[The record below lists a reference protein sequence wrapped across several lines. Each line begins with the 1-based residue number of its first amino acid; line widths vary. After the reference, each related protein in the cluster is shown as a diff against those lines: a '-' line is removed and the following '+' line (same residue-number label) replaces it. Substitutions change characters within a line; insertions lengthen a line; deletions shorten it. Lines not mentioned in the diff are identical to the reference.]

1 MYFEDGK
8 TFVKY
13 LKDGDE
19 RAFMYLVDK
28 YHQRL
33 YSYCLALGND
43 HSTSEDI
50 VQNVFIKT
58 WHFRKKLNPEFSLQG
73 FLYKTAYNE
82 FLMEYRRNKRVI
94 PLEHSHYGLLNEVAG
109 SMDEEALEKIIEQVT
124 MEIQNLPKKC
134 REIFTLSKREGL
146 TNMEISDYMNIS
158 IKTVEAHITNA
169 FSILRQKLGDKY
181 ESFLFIFF
189 NPNLIS
195 E

>member
-1 MYFEDGK
+1 MYFGDQED
-8 TFVKY
+8 FVQR

-19 RAFMYLVDK
+19 RAFMHLVDK

-58 WHFRKKLNPEFSLQG
+58 WHFRKKLNPEFSFQG

-82 FLMEYRRNKRVI
+82 FLMEYRRNKKVI
-94 PLEHSHYGLLNEVAG
+94 LLEHTHYSLLNEVAG
-109 SMDEEALEKIIEQVT
+109 SLDEEALERMIEQVT
-124 MEIQNLPKKC
+124 AEIQKLPKKC

-146 TNMEISDYMNIS
+146 TNMEISDYLNIS
-158 IKTVEAHITNA
+158 IKTVEAHITQA

-189 NPNLIS
+189 SRTMP

>member
-1 MYFEDGK
+1 MYFGDQED
-8 TFVKY
+8 FVQR

-58 WHFRKKLNPEFSLQG
+58 WHFRKKLNPEFSFQG

-82 FLMEYRRNKRVI
+82 FLMEYRRNKKVI
-94 PLEHSHYGLLNEVAG
+94 LLEHTHYSLLNEVAG
-109 SMDEEALEKIIEQVT
+109 SLDEEALERMIEQVT
-124 MEIQNLPKKC
+124 AEIQKLPKKC

-146 TNMEISDYMNIS
+146 TNMEISDYLNIS
-158 IKTVEAHITNA
+158 IKTVEAHITQA

-189 NPNLIS
+189 SRTMP